1 MPKKQSAGIVAY
13 RMRSKAP
20 ELFLVHPGG
29 PFWAKKDDGAWSIP
43 KGEFAEGEE
52 KLQAARREFTEE
64 TGLAVEGTFV
74 ELAPVK
80 QPGGKLVH
88 AWAIE
93 QELDPSSIRS
103 NLFTLEWPPRSGRH
117 QEFPEVDRAA
127 WFAWPLALRKVL
139 KGQRPILI
147 EVLGRLGVAKEAVA
161 RALEELVAAADQ
173 GAASRIAPG
182 GRPHADPPI
191 QKRSK

>member
-1 MPKKQSAGIVAY
+1 MRRAAEMPKKQSAGIVAY
-13 RMRSKAP
+13 RMRSEAP

-29 PFWAKKDDGAWSIP
+29 PFWARKDDGAWSIP
-43 KGEFAEGEE
+43 KGEFVEGEE

-64 TGLAVEGTFV
+64 TGLSLDGTFR
-74 ELAPVK
+74 ELAPIK
-80 QPGGKLVH
+80 QPGGKLIH

-93 QELDPSSIRS
+93 QDLDASAIRS
-103 NLFTLEWPPRSGRH
+103 NLFTLEWPPRSGRR

-147 EVLGRLGVAKEAVA
+147 QVLGRLGVAEEAVA
-161 RALEELVAAADQ
+161 SELTELAAPS
-173 GAASRIAPG
+173 G
-182 GRPHADPPI
+182 
-191 QKRSK
+191 